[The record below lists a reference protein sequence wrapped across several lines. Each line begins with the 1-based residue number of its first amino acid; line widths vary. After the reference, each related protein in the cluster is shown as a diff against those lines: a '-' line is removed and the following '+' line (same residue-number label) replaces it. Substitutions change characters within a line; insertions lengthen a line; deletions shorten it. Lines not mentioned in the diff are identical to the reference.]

1 LGTEHILFV
10 VLQQAMGARSG
21 RSKRLEVTMTASL
34 QEIQLKRGNTL
45 KKIKVEGKVDEGREV
60 IIRYEA
66 ANLKWIK
73 WKGFES
79 HMVIW
84 TKIYKRI

>member
-1 LGTEHILFV
+1 MVITS
-10 VLQQAMGARSG
+10 R
-21 RSKRLEVTMTASL
+21 KNEVEGSSV
-34 QEIQLKRGNTL
+34 L
-45 KKIKVEGKVDEGREV
+45 KKIEVEGKVDEGREV
-60 IIRYEA
+60 IVRYEA